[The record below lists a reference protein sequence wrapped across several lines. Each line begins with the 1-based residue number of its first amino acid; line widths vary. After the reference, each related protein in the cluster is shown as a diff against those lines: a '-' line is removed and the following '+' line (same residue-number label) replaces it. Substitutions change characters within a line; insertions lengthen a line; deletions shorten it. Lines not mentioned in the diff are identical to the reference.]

1 MTANNSKEI
10 IKGVRRL
17 DDKVVLDLAGEIDMR
32 CSVDL
37 RGTFME
43 LLESK
48 PTVLVVNMNEVEFMD
63 SSGLATLVE
72 ALQWCR
78 RNSGE
83 LRLYGLQKRVRSI
96 FEISRLES
104 IFKIYENEAEALA

>member
-1 MTANNSKEI
+1 MTANNSQDI
-10 IKGVRRL
+10 IRGVRRR
-17 DDKVVLDLAGEIDMR
+17 DDKVILDLAGEIDMR
-32 CSVDL
+32 CSSGL

-48 PTVLVVNMNEVEFMD
+48 PAVLVVNMSDVAFMD

-104 IFKIYENEAEALA
+104 IFKIYETETEALV